1 MGLSPCIFIHPGITQ
16 SNKVRAYALLT
27 AKGRQRIA
35 THSRGVWAHTPI
47 AAANIS
53 KHQTKRNED
62 AAAMLTKQMTCLY
75 S

>member
-1 MGLSPCIFIHPGITQ
+1 MGLSHCIPIPLGITQ
-16 SNKVRAYALLT
+16 SNKARAYALLT
-27 AKGRQRIA
+27 AKGRLRIA
-35 THSRGVWAHTPI
+35 TRRRGVWAHTPI

-53 KHQTKRNED
+53 KHQTKQNED